1 MTVIKQWVSPFSIGL
16 LIAGGLLVTMSA
28 VVAVDNREPAILVD
42 TVREHPDVDAVETH
56 QLDAGDL
63 VVGSVGIERKTL
75 SDYANALIGRTDPD
89 LFDQIRRLDQAYA
102 HSYLLLEDQFPAD
115 GDERVPA
122 PAIRGSAAS
131 ITARLDTP
139 VIPCS
144 DRHRLVDMAVRL
156 GRKHAEEP
164 SVPPLPQGSVTAV
177 DVPAVKQIYGCID
190 GIGPDTADRLYE
202 HYPSIPK
209 LMAAAPE
216 ELLAIEGIG
225 SERRKAITSVFDSD
239 A

>member
-1 MTVIKQWVSPFSIGL
+1 
-16 LIAGGLLVTMSA
+16 MSV
-28 VVAVDNREPAILVD
+28 VVAVDNREPAIVVN

-63 VVGSVGIERKTL
+63 VIGTVGIERKTL
-75 SDYANALIGRTDPD
+75 TDYASALIGRTDPD
-89 LFDQIRRLDQAYA
+89 LYDQIRRLTDAYA

-115 GDERVPA
+115 GDDRVPA
-122 PAIRGSAAS
+122 TAIRGSAAS

-164 SVPPLPQGSVTAV
+164 SVPALPQGSVTAV
-177 DVPAVKQIYGCID
+177 DAPTVKQIYGCID

-202 HYPSIPK
+202 HYPSIPA
-209 LMAAAPE
+209 LMAATPE

-225 SERRKAITSVFDSD
+225 PERRKSISSVFGDES
-239 A
+239 